1 MTIKLLGAVCVILG
15 CAGFGFMIAC
25 NAKKEILSL
34 RQLITALEFMECEL
48 NYRMTPLPQLCR
60 LTASTASGSVKKV
73 FLYLADEL
81 ELQIKPS
88 VEQCLLTAL
97 KKCPELPELTK
108 KRFIELGQTLGIF
121 DLSGQIKNLRS
132 CNMENTQI
140 LEKISEDHTIRR
152 RSYQTLGLCAG
163 AALVILFI

>member
-15 CAGFGFMIAC
+15 CAGFGFMIAS
-25 NAKKEILSL
+25 NAKKEISSL

-48 NYRMTPLPQLCR
+48 SYRMTPLPQLCR
-60 LTASTASGSVKKV
+60 LTASTASGCVKKM

-108 KRFIELGQTLGIF
+108 KRFVEFGHTLGVF
-121 DLSGQIKNLRS
+121 DLSGQIKSLKL
-132 CNMENTQI
+132 CNTENIQI
-140 LEKISEDHTIRR
+140 MEKISHDHTTRL

>member
-15 CAGFGFMIAC
+15 CAGFGFMIAG
-25 NAKKEILSL
+25 NARKEISSL

-60 LTASTASGSVKKV
+60 LTASTASGCVKKV

-81 ELQIKPS
+81 EMQIKPS
-88 VEQCLLTAL
+88 VEQCLLVAL
-97 KKCPELPELTK
+97 KKCPELPELTR
-108 KRFIELGQTLGIF
+108 KRFDELGHTLGMF
-121 DLSGQIKNLRS
+121 DLAGQINSLKL
-132 CNMENTQI
+132 CNTENRAI
-140 LEKISEDHTIRR
+140 LENISQDHTKRL